1 MKAIIKIAGK
11 QYIVKE
17 GDTITVEKSLDAGV
31 GGKVEIT
38 EVLAVGQSD
47 MKFGNPFVK
56 GAKVTCEVL
65 SKGKDDKVTVFKF
78 KKRKRYHRTRG
89 HRQDISE
96 IKILKIEQ

>member
-17 GDTITVEKSLDAGV
+17 GDAITLEKHLDADI

-38 EVLAVGQSD
+38 EILAVGKD
-47 MKFGNPFVK
+47 DLKFGNPFVK
-56 GAKVTCEVL
+56 GAKVIGEVL
-65 SKGKDDKVTVFKF
+65 KKDKDDKVIVFKF

-89 HRQDISE
+89 HRQDITE

>member
-17 GDTITVEKSLDAGV
+17 ADTITVEKDLEADV
-31 GGKVEIT
+31 GGSIEIT
-38 EVLAVGQSD
+38 KVLAVGLD
-47 MKFGNPFVK
+47 NMKFGNPFVK
-56 GAKVTCEVL
+56 GAKVTGEVL
-65 SKGKDDKVTVFKF
+65 KKYKGNKVVVFKF

>member
-11 QYIVKE
+11 QYVVKE
-17 GDTITVEKSLDAGV
+17 GDSITVDKSVDADV
-31 GGKVEIT
+31 GGKMEIT
-38 EVLAVGQSD
+38 DVLAVGLD
-47 MKFGNPFVK
+47 NMKFGNPFVK

-65 SKGKDDKVTVFKF
+65 DKGKDDKVVVFKF

-89 HRQDISE
+89 HRQDITE

>member
-1 MKAIIKIAGK
+1 MKAIVKIAGK

-17 GDTITVEKSLDAGV
+17 GDVITVEKHLDSGV

-38 EVLAVGQSD
+38 EVLAVGLDD
-47 MKFGNPFVK
+47 MKFGEPFVK

-65 SKGKDDKVTVFKF
+65 DKGKGDKVTVFKF

-89 HRQDISE
+89 HRQDITK
-96 IKILKIEQ
+96 IKVLKIG